1 MDGLP
6 IGGSS
11 DVAPLRL
18 TDFLRRVTPPL
29 TLMAGGGHA
38 VGVRRALEI
47 GGLAFMS
54 RWALGGAG
62 YYVAT
67 AAIALWETT
76 YLRARQEVVS
86 FPRKAV
92 ASYTFFICGV
102 GGVWNAIGHTIL
114 ADQVARGIGWP
125 TGSPFQLEL
134 GAAHLAWGLAGLLT
148 ARLRWQ
154 SIALIATTK
163 VVFLFGAAAVHLRE
177 LAVSGNHAPLNAG
190 VMTLWVG
197 DLLVPAGVLALVVA
211 GSRNADPP
219 APPTEA

>member
-102 GGVWNAIGHTIL
+102 GGGDELREAIAEGQPFAGEEFEGGDRL
-114 ADQVARGIGWP
+114 A
-125 TGSPFQLEL
+125 TGV
-134 GAAHLAWGLAGLLT
+134 AHLQSLTVPRQTRPRFPLAELRTAWHPGQKPG
-148 ARLRWQ
+148 R
-154 SIALIATTK
+154 K
-163 VVFLFGAAAVHLRE
+163 E
-177 LAVSGNHAPLNAG
+177 K
-190 VMTLWVG
+190 
-197 DLLVPAGVLALVVA
+197 
-211 GSRNADPP
+211 
-219 APPTEA
+219 